1 MLICFLV
8 VNVLLRLYTFY
19 ADDSPKKPI
28 DPEMNGHMN
37 GHMSG
42 HMNGHMNGSALT
54 NGHTRIPDA
63 SDRQIRD
70 AEEFELEG
78 LMSDDEEPKGH
89 HAI

>member
-1 MLICFLV
+1 M
-8 VNVLLRLYTFY
+8 LLRLYTYY
-19 ADDSPKKPI
+19 ADSSPKKPT
-28 DPEMNGHMN
+28 DPEMNGRVN
-37 GHMSG
+37 G

-54 NGHTRIPDA
+54 NGHARIPDA

-89 HAI
+89 HTI